1 MHKIQQLE
9 EEHELKVT
17 EIKQS
22 SEVKLKELSSQ
33 QNKYA
38 VTLEAS
44 EKEIKLLKEEVK
56 ALKVIDTLF

>member
-1 MHKIQQLE
+1 LHKIQQLE